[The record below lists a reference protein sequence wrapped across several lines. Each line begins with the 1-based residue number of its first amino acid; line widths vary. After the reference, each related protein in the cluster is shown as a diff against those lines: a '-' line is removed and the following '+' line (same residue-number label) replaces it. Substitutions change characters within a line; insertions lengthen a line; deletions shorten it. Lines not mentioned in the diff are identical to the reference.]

1 MSSSFPDAPVSNSF
15 APARAVSVIGLGKLG
30 APIAAC
36 FAYKGYEV
44 IGADVNERFIAAIN
58 EGRAPI
64 YEPGLD
70 DMLHD
75 NAARLRATPDVA
87 EAVTASQISFV
98 VVPTPSDAEGG
109 FSLEYVLSACEK
121 IGAALAQK
129 DDYHLVV
136 ITSTVLPGS
145 TDGPV
150 RRLLEE
156 KSGKVCGVDFGLCYS
171 PEFIALGSVI
181 RDVLNPDFVLIG
193 ESDPRA
199 GEILSTFYKSV
210 NETDAP
216 HSRMSNSNAELAKIA
231 VNTYVTTKISFAN
244 LIARLCEKMPG
255 GDADI
260 ITGAIG
266 LDKRIGGRYLKG
278 AIAYGGPC
286 FPRDN
291 QALSAFARQMD
302 VPAILAEATDHAN
315 ARETQLLGHRVRLE
329 LQRAQEGAE
338 LGGSTQG
345 GGCVG
350 ILGLS
355 YKPDTDV
362 AIEAP
367 GTLLAIEL
375 LKSGAKV
382 VAFDPAAGENA
393 RTLVGRAGV
402 DLELAGS
409 ALECVQNADVVVV
422 ATPWREFKELLPTDF
437 EREGRPRVVI
447 DCWRAFDEKALGES
461 VRYVA
466 LGRGP
471 EFKRD

>member
-1 MSSSFPDAPVSNSF
+1 MSSSSTGAPVETSVADNPL
-15 APARAVSVIGLGKLG
+15 AGVRAVSIVGLGKLG

-36 FAYKGYEV
+36 FASKGYEIV
-44 IGADVNERFIAAIN
+44 GADVNERFIAAIN

-70 DMLHD
+70 EMLRD
-75 NAARLRATPDVA
+75 NAARLRATADISESVS
-87 EAVTASQISFV
+87 ASQITFV
-98 VVPTPSDAEGG
+98 VVPTPSNDEGG
-109 FSLEYVLSACEK
+109 FSLDYVLSACEK
-121 IGAALAQK
+121 IGEALAAK
-129 DDYHLVV
+129 DEYHLVV

-150 RRLLEE
+150 RQLLEQ
-156 KSGKVCGVDFGLCYS
+156 KSGKECGIDFGLCYS

-199 GEILSTFYKSV
+199 GAMLSAFYKTI
-210 NETDAP
+210 NDTDAP

-255 GDADI
+255 GDADVV
-260 ITGAIG
+260 TTAIG

-291 QALSAFARQMD
+291 QALSAFARQLE
-302 VPAILAEATDHAN
+302 VPAILAEATDEAN
-315 ARETQLLGHRVRLE
+315 ARETQLLGERVRQE
-329 LQRAQEGAE
+329 LNKT
-338 LGGSTQG
+338 LGEAAIG
-345 GGCVG
+345 GTVA

-375 LKSGAKV
+375 LQAGNKV
-382 VAFDPAAGENA
+382 IAFDPAAGGNA
-393 RTLVGRAGV
+393 QNLAARADV
-402 DLELAGS
+402 ELELAPS
-409 ALECVQNADVVVV
+409 ALECVQKADIVVV
-422 ATPWREFKELLPTDF
+422 ATPWREFKELQPADF
-437 EREGRPRVVI
+437 EREGRPRVLI
-447 DCWRAFDEKALGES
+447 DCWRAFDEEALGET

-471 EFKRD
+471 EFIAG